1 MGADIVRWNETD
13 RLASYDAFIIA
24 GGFSYED
31 RGRSGVI
38 AANDPVMKVI
48 TKEAEKGKP
57 VLGICNGA
65 QILVESGLVPGGSGD
80 VGFGL
85 ARNKRM
91 RDGAV
96 VGTGFYND
104 WVYVRCMAK
113 TAFTHAFSIGDVIP
127 IPVAH
132 GEGRFVG
139 DDISSAAF
147 CYCDK
152 GGGVLDE
159 YPVNPNGSVGNIA
172 AVCNASGNVMAIMP
186 HPERCAFNHQL
197 PPYLRDE
204 TGLFHKGPGMKMI
217 ESMLMHMKKKVSAR
231 KRMENVHANRDS
243 VSGKWERH
251 NVRLRVSLIITDD
264 EAISMRNAIRKRF
277 PVTDVKKE
285 VLWDIGCEDSLVDDV
300 IRSGELMNTNKERVV
315 SSGDGS
321 HIEIEVRDR
330 DDMLA
335 LSKCRNLNERH
346 GLKVSGLKR
355 SVVWRVYVADPKRYA
370 DDIVSTLMFHNPYSQ
385 EFRVEIKG

>member
-1 MGADIVRWNETD
+1 
-13 RLASYDAFIIA
+13 
-24 GGFSYED
+24 
-31 RGRSGVI
+31 
-38 AANDPVMKVI
+38 
-48 TKEAEKGKP
+48 
-57 VLGICNGA
+57 
-65 QILVESGLVPGGSGD
+65 
-80 VGFGL
+80 
-85 ARNKRM
+85 
-91 RDGAV
+91 
-96 VGTGFYND
+96 
-104 WVYVRCMAK
+104 
-113 TAFTHAFSIGDVIP
+113 
-127 IPVAH
+127 
-132 GEGRFVG
+132 
-139 DDISSAAF
+139 
-147 CYCDK
+147 
-152 GGGVLDE
+152 
-159 YPVNPNGSVGNIA
+159 
-172 AVCNASGNVMAIMP
+172 CNASGNVMAIMP